1 MRVYRSIKK
10 EVPALDISLTICEG
24 ISSVFFIV
32 RAIELFPSLYVRV
45 YHVVPSLLLSFRL
58 SITIC
63 EGISMIREMMEYIR
77 IFPHY
82 M

>member
-1 MRVYRSIKK
+1 MNNIHR
-10 EVPALDISLTICEG
+10 P
-24 ISSVFFIV
+24 
-32 RAIELFPSLYVRV
+32 FPSLYVRV

>member
-1 MRVYRSIKK
+1 MAGTRINTKF
-10 EVPALDISLTICEG
+10 SLTICEG
-24 ISSVFFIV
+24 ISMETAKASD
-32 RAIELFPSLYVRV
+32 LMKFPSLYVRV

>member
-1 MRVYRSIKK
+1 MEKAMNEAK
-10 EVPALDISLTICEG
+10 VP
-24 ISSVFFIV
+24 
-32 RAIELFPSLYVRV
+32 FPSLYVRV

-82 M
+82 T

>member
-1 MRVYRSIKK
+1 M
-10 EVPALDISLTICEG
+10 
-24 ISSVFFIV
+24 
-32 RAIELFPSLYVRV
+32 FPSLYVRV

>member
-1 MRVYRSIKK
+1 MEKAMNEAK
-10 EVPALDISLTICEG
+10 VP
-24 ISSVFFIV
+24 
-32 RAIELFPSLYVRV
+32 FPSLYVRV